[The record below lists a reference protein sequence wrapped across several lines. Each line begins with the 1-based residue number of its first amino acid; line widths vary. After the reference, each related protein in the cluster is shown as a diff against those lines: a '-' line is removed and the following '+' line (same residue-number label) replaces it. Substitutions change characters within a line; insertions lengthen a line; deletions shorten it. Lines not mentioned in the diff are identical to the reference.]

1 MLSVFSELVALR
13 PFFFITIDFIY
24 VISNQWLCSTIQY
37 NVAAKFCFYKIN
49 SYKPKYPAMH
59 FGIVSRIFYTPSGK
73 AILKLFRGG
82 KVYAIVAL
90 SRKYAFFMEMSKNN
104 LVSLCGLSD

>member
-1 MLSVFSELVALR
+1 
-13 PFFFITIDFIY
+13 
-24 VISNQWLCSTIQY
+24 
-37 NVAAKFCFYKIN
+37 
-49 SYKPKYPAMH
+49 MH

-73 AILKLFRGG
+73 AILKLFRWG

-104 LVSLCGLSD
+104 IGLLVWAQRLILNQTRLGEIYHIHPLFGLNDIL